1 MIGVQ
6 MYPYREKLTV
16 RQESVLDFLKT
27 FFAERGYAP
36 SLREICAFFGIKSPK
51 NATKHLDALERK
63 GYIRRSAAISRAI
76 EIVGAP
82 AAAATGA
89 CAIPIAGTVR
99 AGAPH
104 LAIEDI
110 RGHVTLDSDFFP
122 CRDGFLLKAEGE
134 SMTGAGI
141 ADGDY
146 LLVRPER
153 DAGNGDI
160 VVALLDSEATVKRF
174 SKRGDAVVLTP
185 ENPAMEPL
193 VIREG
198 EREVAIIGK
207 VVAVIKQLEGK
218 REW

>member
-1 MIGVQ
+1 
-6 MYPYREKLTV
+6 MYPYHEKLTA

-51 NATKHLDALERK
+51 NAAKHLDALERK

-76 EIVGAP
+76 EIIGAP
-82 AAAATGA
+82 AVATVAATGA
-89 CAIPIAGTVR
+89 TAIPIAGTVR

-110 RGHVTLDSDFFP
+110 RGYVTLDSDFFR

-153 DAGNGDI
+153 NADNGAI